1 MFVWSHSH
9 EVSHPLRTVSAT
21 DRGDWVSTVF
31 LSDLKTS
38 HEHNMPI
45 LIETMTRHRR
55 GTVRDVNEH
64 ADFIVIQTPKAMAD
78 TISMTTLAMAEIV
91 SVKLNG

>member
-1 MFVWSHSH
+1 
-9 EVSHPLRTVSAT
+9 
-21 DRGDWVSTVF
+21 
-31 LSDLKTS
+31 
-38 HEHNMPI
+38 
-45 LIETMTRHRR
+45 
-55 GTVRDVNEH
+55 VRDVNEH